1 MNKIS
6 ESRILSEM
14 TLAMAIGLFAA
25 LACPGEPYL
34 ALVGPPDLR
43 FEVTATNN
51 PLFTA
56 ELVLP
61 KQILSAPPDS
71 TVPGETNAMGN
82 ASGPGLDGAGAG
94 AAEFAPGIAGGAAK
108 NTGQAAG
115 AASDMLNMQSQMV
128 TEYLKP
134 EQSAFPDAEPS
145 PFQRGQSILVPAELG
160 FVPPTPGSRAI
171 YLSK

>member
-6 ESRILSEM
+6 ELRILSEM
-14 TLAMAIGLFAA
+14 TLAMAIGAFFA
-25 LACPGEPYL
+25 LECRGVPYL

-61 KQILSAPPDS
+61 KQILSAPPEPA
-71 TVPGETNAMGN
+71 VPGETNAVGN
-82 ASGPGLDGAGAG
+82 GAGQGLNAG
-94 AAEFAPGIAGGAAK
+94 AAEYGSAKTGGAAK
-108 NTGQAAG
+108 NTGQAG
-115 AASDMLNMQSQMV
+115 DAASDLLNIQPQMV

-134 EQSAFPDAEPS
+134 DQNVFPDAEPGS
-145 PFQRGQSILVPAELG
+145 FQRGQSIMVPVELG
-160 FVPPTPGSRAI
+160 FVPPIPGSRAI
-171 YLSK
+171 YISK